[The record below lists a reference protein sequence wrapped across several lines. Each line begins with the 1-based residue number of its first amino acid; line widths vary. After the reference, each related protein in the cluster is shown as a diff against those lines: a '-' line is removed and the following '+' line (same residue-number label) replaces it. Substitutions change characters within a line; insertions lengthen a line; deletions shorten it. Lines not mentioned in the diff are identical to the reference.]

1 MHFIE
6 PHFEVEEVAVGWRTV
21 QMFAV
26 VGEVLESQSGWPAKS
41 GFMRRKDLPIW
52 GHGFD
57 KLGVGLRFGRV
68 SDFRRLGLILESLE
82 VLLEQNLLA
91 TYLAAELRRL
101 QRGCLWSTIMTFL

>member
-6 PHFEVEEVAVGWRTV
+6 PHFEVEEVVVGWRTV

-26 VGEVLESQSGWPAKS
+26 VAEVLGSQSGWPVKS
-41 GFMRRKDLPIW
+41 GFMWGKDPPKW

-57 KLGVGLRFGRV
+57 KLGAGLRFGMV

-101 QRGCLWSTIMTFL
+101 QRARLWSTIMTFL